1 MSLYPHVFS
10 PLFSTLAFSPKSSFI
25 IPPPHLPPL
34 TLTFHNDLP
43 LVNFSKKYSLEFQ
56 SVVPASLHVSLTAL
70 WELTWCFEFQYH
82 SELYFPSIFYPLPL
96 QIRDQIPSNYLWE
109 TQLKGYHQSHSTSYV
124 SRRNTQQKQRK
135 SNWSTVAYVSI
146 GMNKLPVENNNWK
159 SSQTSWL
166 HLPPQQCIT
175 SEHIPRRSF
184 K

>member
-82 SELYFPSIFYPLPL
+82 SELDFPSIFYPLPL

-175 SEHIPRRSF
+175 SEHIPRR
-184 K
+184 